1 MEKINIRN
9 ILNTYKMFSKRQ
21 CEILENL
28 IKTKEIFT
36 FDDLQKE
43 LQEDAEA
50 KALLQKIRLV
60 VNGEYEKAGVYK
72 SVSKPKPKSVSSNNI
87 EEIEIFI

>member
-1 MEKINIRN
+1 MEEINIRN

-60 VNGEYEKAGVYK
+60 VNGEYEKAGVCK